1 MTNQRPPSDDLQK
14 GETDPH
20 TTIDELKVQKPAIT
34 QTFKVWWTDKEG
46 SDHHQKVDAD
56 SVDAARKVIENIE
69 NCNYIVSCEKIEKF
83 NKY

>member
-20 TTIDELKVQKPAIT
+20 TTFEDLKVQKPAST
-34 QTFKVWWTDKEG
+34 QTFKIWWTDTEG

-56 SVDAARKVIENIE
+56 SMYAAQARENQ
-69 NCNYIVSCEKIEKF
+69 
-83 NKY
+83 